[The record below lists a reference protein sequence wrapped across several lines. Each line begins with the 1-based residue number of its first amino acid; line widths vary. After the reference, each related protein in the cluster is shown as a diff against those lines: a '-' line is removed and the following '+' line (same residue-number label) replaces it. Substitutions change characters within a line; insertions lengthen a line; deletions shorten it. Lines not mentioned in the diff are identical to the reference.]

1 MGASSSKQ
9 TTSVKDLHKLKFTS
23 DRVGFKRYVNKD
35 LDSDYDDED
44 DSKVLEE
51 DDVLNFDDDDQNK
64 KDDASQMFDDL
75 RRPEG
80 DERQSLI
87 EKDRDGN

>member
-1 MGASSSKQ
+1 MGAGQSSKQ
-9 TTSVKDLHKLKFTS
+9 MTTVRDLHKLKFTS

-51 DDVLNFDDDDQNK
+51 EDVAHFDDDDQI
-64 KDDASQMFDDL
+64 KDKNDASQMFDDL

-80 DERQSLI
+80 DER
-87 EKDRDGN
+87 